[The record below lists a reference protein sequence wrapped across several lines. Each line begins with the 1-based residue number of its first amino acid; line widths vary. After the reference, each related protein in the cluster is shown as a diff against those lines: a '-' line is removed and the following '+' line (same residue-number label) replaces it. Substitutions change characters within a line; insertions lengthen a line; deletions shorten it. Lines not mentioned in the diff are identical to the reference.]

1 MLDTNICIYIIKNK
15 PLSVKKRFKM
25 FSVNDIFISSITVC
39 ELMYGAYKSK
49 HVEQNLKVIES
60 FLVPFEI
67 KNYDYEASVRYGD
80 IRTTLEK
87 QGKVIGSLDM
97 LIAAHA
103 QSLNATLVT
112 NNLKEFQRIEN
123 LELDNWVD

>member
-1 MLDTNICIYIIKNK
+1 
-15 PLSVKKRFKM
+15 
-25 FSVNDIFISSITVC
+25 
-39 ELMYGAYKSK
+39 
-49 HVEQNLKVIES
+49 
-60 FLVPFEI
+60 
-67 KNYDYEASVRYGD
+67 VRYGD